1 MRSIST
7 ILLLF
12 FLNIS
17 FAIGQEGFNNFDA
30 NNERHGPWKK
40 YYEGTTQLR
49 YEGQFDHGKEIGTFK
64 FYCEDCKAQPMVVKE
79 FSSNDA
85 TADVKYFTISGKL
98 VSEGKMEGKKR
109 IGEWLYYH
117 KDSKEVMSR
126 ETYENG
132 KLEGKK
138 LTYYPNGKITEEI
151 SYVNG
156 VMQGESLYYGP
167 DGTLLKRL
175 RYSKD
180 ELHGEAIY
188 YDAYGNVSIKGYY
201 KEGKKHGLWK
211 HYKDGK
217 VVLEETYPKPDR
229 N

>member
-1 MRSIST
+1 MRSISL
-7 ILLLF
+7 IVFLFLL
-12 FLNIS
+12 NPGVSIS
-17 FAIGQEGFNNFDA
+17 QEGYNQFDDNNK
-30 NNERHGPWKK
+30 RHGPWKK
-40 YYEGTTQLR
+40 YFEGTTQLR
-49 YEGQFDHGKEIGTFK
+49 YEGQFDHGKEVGTFK
-64 FYCEDCKAQPMVVKE
+64 FYCDECKEQPMVIKE
-79 FSSNDA
+79 FSSRDN
-85 TADVKYFTISGKL
+85 TADVKYFTLSGKL
-98 VSEGKMEGKKR
+98 VSEGKMNGKNR

-117 KDSKEVMSR
+117 EKSKEVMSR
-126 ETYENG
+126 EYYENG

-167 DGTLLKRL
+167 DGTLLKKL
-175 RYSKD
+175 RYSND

-188 YDAYGNVSIKGYY
+188 YDAYGNVTIKGYY

-217 VVLEETYPKPDR
+217 VVLEETYPKPNR